1 MTCAQSPAKGQNGL
15 IREEAVT
22 MPSIAPRLAHRHD
35 RGLPLM
41 SFSGQCVLAYSPSA
55 TMQ

>member
-41 SFSGQCVLAYSPSA
+41 LFSGRCVLAYSPSA